1 MAGRSGLSKST
12 VGRIWRKF
20 DLEPHLIDGFKPST
34 DQSSQ
39 PGPAPSS
46 WLQAARPGH
55 ADLRSQRQHLPNED
69 PGARSFSAER
79 RGAMLQVSLAN

>member
-1 MAGRSGLSKST
+1 MPNSSWRPAQGGMSRVSGLVEELPRDATHGSRASMAGRSGLSKST

-46 WLQAARPGH
+46 WLQAARPC
-55 ADLRSQRQHLPNED
+55 
-69 PGARSFSAER
+69 
-79 RGAMLQVSLAN
+79 